1 MKISPD
7 YISEVENFLAQ
18 LMSER
23 YPNMNFGPHSNAR
36 DLIIRPL
43 ATIFAIMQAEITQ
56 TKDIINLFNLQ
67 KGSFDNDLTDAV
79 YKIVRNWF
87 IEPKQAI
94 QARGTAYFEVSSK
107 TTIRIPPETKLYI
120 GGKEYT
126 IDSTVPIVFSS
137 NELKPQYDINGN
149 VVKYITP
156 PFNIISVLGGST
168 YNLSP
173 GTTFDY
179 VVWEGD
185 NLISAKTATGVW
197 GGVDKESPQSCIER
211 TKASLVSRNLLSK
224 NSIKTSIMN
233 DFPLVRKVEPIG
245 YEDYEMVR
253 NKIELPYGGS
263 ISCYRPCDDIYI
275 SKLANTV
282 VYETTVGGVYSR
294 KGKVY
299 DCFNIQDTPNN
310 PFNPYPD
317 PNSDPS
323 KAYVI
328 IKSGSATYNTFNNL
342 GYPTTFVIEKVLAN
356 NSFLIKPGLP
366 QQYLNIP
373 SGEWGIK
380 YNDSNI
386 EYPTFDAS
394 ISNIMH
400 WNNYIMVPV
409 PVLLIEKV
417 EIRDPNNINDTIEL
431 TQTFD
436 TPDEKSYRVYIPD
449 PLLFNSYDS
458 FVFLELHPTHNGK
471 PALVTYKTFSFDDV
485 ADYVFSDDRKIIAIN
500 RVLRA
505 HYFIDLKC
513 TIQYTLKPN
522 SRIDIE
528 AVKKSLANYINSFDL
543 GVSTLTTDKV
553 IAFLLQNYDAF
564 DEIQMVAFSYSI
576 MLPDGRVVTELSA
589 SKIDLS
595 GALFHKYRITP
606 RICDVQIDKSDII
619 MYSGVL
625 I

>member
-7 YISEVENFLAQ
+7 YIAEVENFLAQ
-18 LMSER
+18 IMSER

-43 ATIFAIMQAEITQ
+43 ATVFAIMQAEIAQ
-56 TKDIINLFNLQ
+56 TKDILNLFDLQ
-67 KGSFDNDLTDAV
+67 KGSFDNDLTNAV
-79 YKIVRNWF
+79 YRMVRNWF
-87 IEPKQAI
+87 IEPKQAV

-126 IDSTVPIVFSS
+126 IDSTVPIVFSPT
-137 NELKPQYDINGN
+137 ELKPQYDINGN

-156 PFNIISVLGGST
+156 PFNIISVLGGSA

-179 VVWEGD
+179 VVWEGN
-185 NLISAKTATGVW
+185 NLISAKTATGVF
-197 GGVDKESPQSCIER
+197 GGIDRESPQSCIER

-253 NKIELPYGGS
+253 NKIELPFGGS

-282 VYETTVGGVYSR
+282 VYETTVGGVYNR
-294 KGKVY
+294 KGGIY
-299 DCFNIQDTPNN
+299 ECFNIQDAPNN
-310 PFNPYPD
+310 PFNLRPGID
-317 PNSDPS
+317 
-323 KAYVI
+323 KAYVVI
-328 IKSGSATYNTFNNL
+328 RPNTTTYNVFNSL

-373 SGEWGIK
+373 STDWGIK
-380 YNDSNI
+380 YSNRI
-386 EYPTFDAS
+386 NWSMPFDAS
-394 ISNIMH
+394 ISNVMH
-400 WNNYIMVPV
+400 WNNHVMVPV

-436 TPDEKSYRVYIPD
+436 TPDEKSYRIYVPD

-458 FVFLELHPTHNGK
+458 FVFLELHPTHDGK
-471 PALVTYKTFSFDDV
+471 PAIVTYKTFSLDDV
-485 ADYVFSDDRKIIAIN
+485 ANYIFSDDRKIIAIN

-513 TIQYTLKPN
+513 TIQYVLKPN
-522 SRIDIE
+522 SRVDIE

-543 GVSTLTTDKV
+543 GVSTLTTDKIV
-553 IAFLLQNYDAF
+553 AFLLQNYNAF
-564 DEIQMVAFSYSI
+564 DEIQMVTFSYSI
-576 MLPDGRVVTELSA
+576 MLPDGHIITDLNA